1 MHRAPLRIDY
11 HARMRLAIEAHGSTD
26 PGKKRKRNEDYLV
39 LDEAQGIYAVCDGMG
54 GHAAGDE
61 ASRIAGEA
69 VREYLVQNRAPIDR
83 LAGDDSD
90 EAKMGAQSLI
100 VDAMQKACADV
111 WAAQEKD
118 PAKRGMGSTMD
129 CLVRAGNRLVL
140 GHAGDSRVYLL
151 RQGKVYRLT
160 EDHTLAAAQ
169 VRQGF
174 MTQEQADAS
183 EFKNVLLR
191 AIGAQP
197 SVQVDT
203 LLLDLIADDLL
214 LLCSDG
220 LHGYLHD
227 EELPNVLTG
236 ATPTDLPVRLID
248 LANERGGADNIT
260 ALVIKVGGE
269 PRESLPVSARIDAIR
284 KLPLF
289 RHLSYKETVAVLA
302 IAEARSL
309 APNEEV
315 VREGTPGDQMY
326 VLSSGQVSVERAGA
340 VIAHLGSGGFFGEMS
355 LVDELP
361 RSATVRTTEPTELL
375 VLEKKDMLSLM
386 QRDPVL
392 GLKIAFC
399 LAQAL
404 SSRLR
409 DTNAELITII
419 EQDDRVPS
427 TEPVPFTRGEG

>member
-1 MHRAPLRIDY
+1 
-11 HARMRLAIEAHGSTD
+11 MRLAIEGFGSTD
-26 PGKKRKRNEDYLV
+26 PGQKRKRNEDYMV
-39 LDEAQGIYAVCDGMG
+39 LDEAQGIYIVCDGMG

-69 VREYLVQNRAPIDR
+69 VKAYISGNRKA
-83 LAGDDSD
+83 LD
-90 EAKMGAQSLI
+90 EFARVDNDETKLGAQKLV

-111 WAAQEKD
+111 WEIQDKNPE
-118 PAKRGMGSTMD
+118 KRGMGSTMV
-129 CLVRAGNRLVL
+129 CVVRAGNKLVL

-203 LLLDLIADDLL
+203 LLLDLIADDML

-220 LHGYLHD
+220 LHGYLRD
-227 EELPNVLTG
+227 EEI
-236 ATPTDLPVRLID
+236 PTLLVGSAAKGVPQKLID

-260 ALVIKVGGE
+260 ALVLKCVGE
-269 PRESLPVSARIDAIR
+269 ARESLPVSARIDAIR
-284 KLPLF
+284 RLPLF
-289 RHLSYKETVAVLA
+289 RHLSYKETVSVLA
-302 IAEARSL
+302 IAEARTMS
-309 APNEEV
+309 PNSEV
-315 VREGTPGDQMY
+315 VKEGTPGDQMY
-326 VLSSGQVSVERAGA
+326 VLSSGQVSVERNGA
-340 VIAHLGSGGFFGEMS
+340 VIAHLGAGGFFGEMS
-355 LVDELP
+355 LVDDMP
-361 RSATVRTTEPTELL
+361 RSATVRTMEPTELL
-375 VLEKKDMLSLM
+375 VLEKKDMLALM

-427 TEPVPFTRGEG
+427 TEPVPFTRGESR